1 MKAAILNQYNK
12 EDVNLSF
19 SNLPTPGITAD
30 QVLVKS
36 LAAGVNPVDNMIT
49 KGEVKLIIPY
59 HLPIVA
65 GNELVGEIIDLGANV
80 KGFQKGDRVFARLPL
95 DHPGAFAEFAAI
107 DSQAIAK
114 VPAYLSSEEAAAI
127 PLTALTAMQAFELL
141 NVQPGKRIFIS
152 GGTGG
157 FGGMAIPLA
166 KAMGLY
172 VITNGNGRNAERV
185 LKLGADEF
193 INYRQTDYVKVLKD
207 VDYVI
212 DTLGGQETAKQFQ
225 ILKQGGSLVS
235 LKGMPNGDFAKRMQ
249 LPFFKKILFGLAGS
263 RLDKMAAKHQ
273 QKYFF
278 IFVHA
283 DGKQLQQA
291 ADIFEKQ
298 SLHPVVEQ
306 VYPFSELNTALQKVA
321 QGHAKGKTVITF

>member
-1 MKAAILNQYNK
+1 MKATILNQYNK
-12 EDVNLSF
+12 KDVNLSF
-19 SNLPTPGITAD
+19 SNLPTPSISAD

-59 HLPIVA
+59 QLPIVA

-80 KGFQKGDRVFARLPL
+80 KGFQKDDRIFARLPL
-95 DHPGAFAEFAAI
+95 NHPGAFAEFAAI

-114 VPAYLSSEEAAAI
+114 VPAYLSNEEAAAI

-172 VITNGNGRNAERV
+172 VITNGSGRNAERV

-193 INYRQTDYVKVLKD
+193 IDYRQTDYVKVLKD

-249 LPFFKKILFGLAGS
+249 LPFFKKILFSLAGS
-263 RLDKMAAKHQ
+263 RLDKMAAKRQ

>member
-12 EDVNLSF
+12 KDVNLSF
-19 SNLPTPGITAD
+19 SNLPTPSISAD

-59 HLPIVA
+59 RLPIVA

-114 VPAYLSSEEAAAI
+114 VPAYLSNEEAAAI

-166 KAMGLY
+166 KAMGLH
-172 VITNGNGRNAERV
+172 VITNGNGRNAARV

-193 INYRQTDYVKVLKD
+193 IDYRQTDYVKVLKD

-249 LPFFKKILFGLAGS
+249 LPFFKKILFSLAGS